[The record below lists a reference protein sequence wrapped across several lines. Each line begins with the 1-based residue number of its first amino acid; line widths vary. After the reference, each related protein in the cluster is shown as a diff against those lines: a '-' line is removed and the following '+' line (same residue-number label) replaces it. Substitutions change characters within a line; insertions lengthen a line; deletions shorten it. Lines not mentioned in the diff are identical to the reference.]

1 MTKDKTNKKRSGK
14 GVATAI
20 LITAMVLAILGLGY
34 SFRNEILGAFGLDKS
49 SQAMSQTAIDN
60 KKFELLSAKANLY
73 ENFDEEITVG
83 EGNTVNFLVFGMDRN
98 AKRENSYSNFRP
110 DTIILATVNMD
121 DLSIK
126 LLSLPRD
133 TYVPIH
139 GRGGKDKINSCFYY
153 GSIGKSDE
161 DSFEGGINCLMGTVS
176 DLLGVPI
183 NYYAGVDME
192 GVIDIID
199 VLGGVEVD
207 VHTDVYIKE
216 NLLVKEGKQVL
227 NGTQFLAYARSRN
240 YAMGDI
246 GRVDVQQKL
255 LKALFNTVTD
265 TSNITK
271 LPKLVQQAFD
281 MVITNITFE
290 QATGLAFTLMDFST
304 ANIETDTLPGTFGNL
319 NSISYWI
326 INQSQLRSFA
336 KKWYGVSLPSRT
348 QDPTS
353 DKLKVLTASP
363 SSVSVSVGGSA
374 SVTLKGEHADGKDRK
389 HSISSCSYSIGDSSI
404 ATVSGNSIIGVSPG
418 TTTITFKKSGKSVTV
433 TVNVY

>member
-1 MTKDKTNKKRSGK
+1 MSEKKVKNKKSGK
-14 GVATAI
+14 GLALTI
-20 LITAMVLAILGLGY
+20 IMLAIVFVIAGLGFT
-34 SFRNEILGAFGLDKS
+34 FRNEILGAFGLDKT
-49 SQAMSQTAIDN
+49 SQAMSATSIEN

-73 ENFDEEITVG
+73 ENFDEEIKVG
-83 EGNTVNFLVFGMDRN
+83 ENNTVNFLVFGMDRN
-98 AKRENSYSNFRP
+98 AKRENRYANFRP

-126 LLSLPRD
+126 LLSIPRD

-139 GRGGKDKINSCFYY
+139 GRGGKDKINACFYY
-153 GSIGKSDE
+153 GSLDRSDE
-161 DSFEGGINCLMGTVS
+161 ESFEGGIECLMGTVS

-192 GVIDIID
+192 GVVDIID
-199 VLGGVEVD
+199 TLGGVEYD
-207 VHTDVYIKE
+207 VHTDVYIKD

-227 NGTQFLAYARSRN
+227 NGKQFLAYARSRN

-246 GRVDVQQKL
+246 GRVDVQQQL
-255 LKALFNTVTD
+255 LKALFKTVTD

-281 MVITNITFE
+281 MVMTNITME
-290 QATGLAFTLMDFST
+290 QATSLAFSLMDFST

-319 NSISYWI
+319 NKVSYWI
-326 INQSQLRSFA
+326 INQSSLRSFA
-336 KKWYGVSLPSRT
+336 KKWYGVSLPVRT

-363 SSVSVSVGGSA
+363 SSVSVSVGGSTT
-374 SVTLKGEHADGKDRK
+374 VTLNGEHADGKDRTHK
-389 HSISSCSYSIGDSSI
+389 ISSCSVSIGDSSI
-404 ATVSGNSIIGVSPG
+404 ATVEGNSIIGVSPG
-418 TTTITFKKSGKSVTV
+418 STTITFTKSKVSTTITV
-433 TVNVY
+433 YVN

>member
-1 MTKDKTNKKRSGK
+1 MSKDKVKKKRSGK
-14 GVATAI
+14 GLAAGI
-20 LITAMVLAILGLGY
+20 LIMATVVVILALG
-34 SFRNEILGAFGLDKS
+34 FNFKNEIMGAFGLDKS
-49 SQAMSQTAIDN
+49 SQAMTQTTIDN
-60 KKFELLSAKANLY
+60 KKFELLSTKASLY

-98 AKRENSYSNFRP
+98 AKRENSYSSFRP
-110 DTIILATVNMD
+110 DTIILATVNLD

-139 GRGGKDKINSCFYY
+139 GRGGKDKINACFYY
-153 GSIGKSDE
+153 GSLGKSDE
-161 DSFEGGINCLMGTVS
+161 ESFEGGINCLMGTVS
-176 DLLGVPI
+176 DLLKVPI

-207 VHTDVYIKE
+207 VHTDVYIKD

-227 NGTQFLAYARSRN
+227 NGKQFLAYARSRN

-255 LKALFNTVTD
+255 LKALFKTVTS

-304 ANIETDTLPGTFGNL
+304 SNIETDTLPGTFGNL

-336 KKWYGVSLPSRT
+336 KKWYGVTIPSRT

-353 DKLKVLTASP
+353 DKLQKLTASP

-374 SVTLKGEHADGKDRK
+374 SVTLKGQHADGKDRNHK
-389 HSISSCSYSIGDSSI
+389 ISSCSFSVGDPSV
-404 ATVSGNSIIGVSPG
+404 ATVSGNSIVGVSPG
-418 TTTITFKKSGKSVTV
+418 STTITFKKSGKSVTV
-433 TVNVY
+433 SVYVH

>member
-1 MTKDKTNKKRSGK
+1 MSKTTKKRSGK
-14 GVATAI
+14 SLALSIIMISFVLVILALGV
-20 LITAMVLAILGLGY
+20 
-34 SFRNEILGAFGLDKS
+34 SFRKEILGAFGLDKS
-49 SQAMSQTAIDN
+49 SQTMTQTIIDN
-60 KKFELLSAKANLY
+60 KKFELLSAKATLY

-98 AKRENSYSNFRP
+98 ARRENRYANFRP

-139 GRGGKDKINSCFYY
+139 GRNGKDKINACFYY

-161 DSFEGGINCLMGTVS
+161 DSFEGGIKCLMGTVS

-192 GVIDIID
+192 GVTDIID
-199 VLGGVEVD
+199 ILGGVEVD

-216 NLLVKEGKQVL
+216 NLLVKKGHQVL
-227 NGTQFLAYARSRN
+227 NGKQFLAYARSRN

-255 LKALFNTVTD
+255 LKALFKTVTS

-290 QATGLAFTLMDFST
+290 QATGLAFTLMDFSST
-304 ANIETDTLPGTFGNL
+304 NIETDTLPGTFGNL
-319 NSISYWI
+319 NKISYWI

-336 KKWYGVSLPSRT
+336 KKWYGVSLPVRT

-353 DKLKVLTASP
+353 DKLQKLTATP
-363 SSVSVSVGGSA
+363 SSVSVSVGGTA
-374 SVTLKGEHADGKDRK
+374 SVSLKGQHADGKDRK
-389 HSISSCSYSIGDSSI
+389 HSVSSCSFIVADPSI
-404 ATVSGNSIIGVSPG
+404 ATVQGSEIVGLSPG
-418 TTTITFKKSGKSVTV
+418 STTITFKKSGKSVTV
-433 TVNVY
+433 SVSVY

>member
-20 LITAMVLAILGLGY
+20 LITAMVFAILGLGY

-207 VHTDVYIKE
+207 VNTDVYIKE
-216 NLLVKEGKQVL
+216 KQCLSIVLTLVKL
-227 NGTQFLAYARSRN
+227 
-240 YAMGDI
+240 
-246 GRVDVQQKL
+246 
-255 LKALFNTVTD
+255 
-265 TSNITK
+265 
-271 LPKLVQQAFD
+271 
-281 MVITNITFE
+281 
-290 QATGLAFTLMDFST
+290 
-304 ANIETDTLPGTFGNL
+304 
-319 NSISYWI
+319 
-326 INQSQLRSFA
+326 
-336 KKWYGVSLPSRT
+336 
-348 QDPTS
+348 
-353 DKLKVLTASP
+353 
-363 SSVSVSVGGSA
+363 
-374 SVTLKGEHADGKDRK
+374 
-389 HSISSCSYSIGDSSI
+389 
-404 ATVSGNSIIGVSPG
+404 
-418 TTTITFKKSGKSVTV
+418 
-433 TVNVY
+433 